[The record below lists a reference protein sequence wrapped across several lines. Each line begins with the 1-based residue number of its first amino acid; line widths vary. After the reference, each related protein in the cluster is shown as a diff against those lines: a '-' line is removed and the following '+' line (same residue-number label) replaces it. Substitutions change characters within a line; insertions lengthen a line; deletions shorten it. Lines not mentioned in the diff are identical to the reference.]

1 MTRLIPFNRR
11 SDNLV
16 SSMTSIHDMLDDFFS
31 NNYPATRSLARDTF
45 KLDIEDREKDFLIE
59 AELPGVDKENVSIS
73 MEADCLTIAVNV
85 NEEREE
91 EDKERNYVHKEHRF
105 SSMSRK
111 IYLGDADVDN
121 ISAKLENGVLSV
133 TVPKM
138 AQVETVKT
146 INIE

>member
-31 NNYPATRSLARDTF
+31 NSYPSRSLARDTF
-45 KLDIEDREKDFLIE
+45 KLDIQDRENDFLIE

-85 NEEREE
+85 NEEKQE
-91 EDKERNYVHKEHRF
+91 EDKERNYLHKERR
-105 SSMSRK
+105 SCSMSRK
-111 IYLGDADVDN
+111 IYLSDADVDN
-121 ISAKLENGVLSV
+121 ISAKLENGVLAV
-133 TVPKM
+133 TVPKLT
-138 AQVETVKT
+138 QVETVKT

>member
-31 NNYPATRSLARDTF
+31 NNYPTTRSLARDTF

-91 EDKERNYVHKEHRF
+91 EDKERNYVHKERRF
-105 SSMSRK
+105 SSMSR
-111 IYLGDADVDN
+111 
-121 ISAKLENGVLSV
+121 
-133 TVPKM
+133 
-138 AQVETVKT
+138 
-146 INIE
+146 